1 MILKYSPR
9 RPYEFC
15 QYILENLPPNSYQ
28 VPAVSSKPKDTF
40 VNDTCRQAVTSQ
52 AVVGA
57 KIRQFARASL
67 QKAVHDSGG
76 IANLLFVFAKVV
88 TFLSGFHVFTLRSIL
103 CSLSYLVHIAFIL
116 KFDGC

>member
-15 QYILENLPPNSYQ
+15 QYIPESLPATADQ
-28 VPAVSSKPKDTF
+28 VPSVSTKPKGNF
-40 VNDTCRQAVTSQ
+40 VNETFCEAVTSQ
-52 AVVGA
+52 AIVNA
-57 KIRQFARASL
+57 KIRQYARASL

-88 TFLSGFHVFTLRSIL
+88 TFSPGFRVFTA
-103 CSLSYLVHIAFIL
+103 CSPSCSFSHHFH
-116 KFDGC
+116 FQN